1 MAEHEQIRD
10 DLIRQNISALLPLS
24 HRADNVWEAVRREQQ
39 DEDFED
45 SDFLVTVK
53 NDMNEIDREIRRM
66 VFDPDRFSDFQT
78 LIDKLHEIEIKI
90 VKGIIAYNEQLVDIN
105 RAGLTKAQQKGHYA
119 LFRLIADLKEKLE
132 TLKGDKK
139 GDSSVYLTLKEKLE
153 ELKIQ
158 RANFENQAEAIKHS
172 SKRDKTAIIL
182 ATVAI
187 AIGAVSLLVALSQL
201 ID

>member
-105 RAGLTKAQQKGHYA
+105 RAGLTKAQQKGNYA

-132 TLKGDKK
+132 TLKVDKK

-182 ATVAI
+182 AAVAI
-187 AIGAVSLLVALSQL
+187 AISAVSLL
-201 ID
+201 D

>member
-78 LIDKLHEIEIKI
+78 LIDKLHGIEIKI

-105 RAGLTKAQQKGHYA
+105 RAGLTKAQQKGNYA